1 MQIFKSKS
9 YMKNQQ
15 RRNKILLIIGILCI
29 AFNLRPA
36 LSSVGPLIDFIRQ
49 DLNLSGTLLGLLTTL
64 PLLAFGVISTLTPI
78 FTKRF
83 GIGKTLLAAMFLL
96 TIGIVLRSLFGII
109 GLYFGTVL
117 LGIAIAFGNVLIPA
131 LAKQNFPDSA
141 GMITS
146 LYSSMMA
153 VGASL
158 AAGISVPLAV
168 TYKVGWQGSL
178 SVWAIFA
185 FIAFCVWFAQIKRIK
200 RTQPRRSFTE
210 ALKNLSGK
218 RLVWQIAVYMGL
230 QSMAFYVILAWLP
243 AILID
248 DGYDSSY
255 AGWMLALSQA
265 TGIIGSIVIPL
276 WAGKRKDQRVVI
288 GTLVTLECI
297 ALLGL
302 VFPSPAIIP
311 ISVSLLGFVLG
322 GTFGLA
328 LLLIVLRS
336 SDADTAAELSGMAQ
350 SIGYLIAATGPL
362 VVGAIH
368 DIFDNWDFTI
378 ILLICVALIKLTM
391 GLGAGKEQQ
400 I

>member
-1 MQIFKSKS
+1 
-9 YMKNQQ
+9 MKNQQ
-15 RRNKILLIIGILCI
+15 RRNKIFLIIGILSI

-36 LSSVGPLIDFIRQ
+36 LSSIGPLIDFIKQ

-83 GIGKTLLAAMFLL
+83 GIGKTLLAAMLLL
-96 TIGIVLRSLFGII
+96 TVGVIMRSLFGIV
-109 GLYFGTVL
+109 GLYLGTVL

-131 LAKQNFPDSA
+131 LTKQNFPDRA

-168 TYKVGWQGSL
+168 NYKMGWRGSL

-185 FIAFCVWFAQIKRIK
+185 FIAFCVWLTQFKKIK
-200 RTQPRRSFTE
+200 RTKPRRSFTE

-218 RLVWQIAVYMGL
+218 RLVWQIAIYMGL
-230 QSMAFYVILAWLP
+230 QSMAFYVVLAWLP
-243 AILID
+243 AILLD

-265 TGIIGSIVIPL
+265 TGIIGSVVIPL
-276 WAGKRKDQRVVI
+276 WAGKRKDQRLVI
-288 GTLVTLECI
+288 GILVAVECI

-302 VFPSPAIIP
+302 IFPNAIIIP
-311 ISVSLLGFVLG
+311 MSVSLLGFVLG

-328 LLLIVLRS
+328 LLLIVMRS
-336 SDADTAAELSGMAQ
+336 SDTDTAAELSGMAQ

-368 DIFDNWDFTI
+368 DIFDNWNFTI
-378 ILLICVALIKLTM
+378 ILLICVALIKLM
-391 GLGAGKEQQ
+391 IGLGAGKEQQ